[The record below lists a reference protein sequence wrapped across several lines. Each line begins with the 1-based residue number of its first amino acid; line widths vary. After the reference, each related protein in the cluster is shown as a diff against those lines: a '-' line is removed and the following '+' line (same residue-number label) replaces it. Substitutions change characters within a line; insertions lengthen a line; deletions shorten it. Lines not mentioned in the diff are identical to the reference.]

1 MKENSMR
8 EIRIEKVTLN
18 IGTGEAGEKLQRA
31 KHLLE
36 SLTGKTATE
45 TRTKKRSTF
54 GVAKGRPIGMKL
66 TLRGKDAIK
75 FLEKIIESKEK
86 SLSKKCFD
94 KNGNFSLGIH
104 EHIDIPGVR
113 YDPKIGIFGLDV
125 CVTLERPGFRVKKR
139 KISKVV
145 GKKHRISRE
154 EAMDFVKKKF
164 GIEVI

>member
-31 KHLLE
+31 KQLLG
-36 SLTGKTATE
+36 SLTGRTALE

-54 GVAKGRPIGMKL
+54 GVAKGRPIGVKV
-66 TLRGKDAIK
+66 TLRGEDAIK

-86 SLSKKCFD
+86 GLSKKCFD

-104 EHIDIPGVR
+104 EHIDIPSVR

-139 KISKVV
+139 KISKPV
-145 GKKHRISRE
+145 GKKHKISRG
-154 EAMDFVKKKF
+154 EALDFVKKKF